1 VVAVL
6 KIDDLSDAAVDGGDA
21 LDEVVFREAV
31 EESLWDGG
39 GGGGIRRPDVID
51 DELGI
56 LASGRGTGL
65 RSGDVITDCVIGVAF
80 AEALVRDLFGR
91 SGRRGGICG
100 LLGGKLPYA
109 KS

>member
-6 KIDDLSDAAVDGGDA
+6 KIEDLSDAAVDGGDA
-21 LDEVVFREAV
+21 LDEAVFREAM

-56 LASGRGTGL
+56 LVSGRGTGP
-65 RSGDVITDCVIGVAF
+65 RSGDVIVDCVIGVAL
-80 AEALVRDLFGR
+80 AEVLARDLFGR
-91 SGRRGGICG
+91 SGSRGGIWG